1 MVVIENSPFGIV
13 DDATSLVERQA
24 GKCCSTVADS
34 TQNQASIQKR
44 LFISRLRIQI
54 PTHIEHKMIAH
65 DSQLLDSTVA
75 RQRHRRCQKAQN
87 DAFVT
92 DLGLPL
98 DQAPESLEFAY
109 CFPISAHQ
117 KLIMLTRQHFALD
130 NDIHT
135 TS

>member
-1 MVVIENSPFGIV
+1 
-13 DDATSLVERQA
+13 
-24 GKCCSTVADS
+24 
-34 TQNQASIQKR
+34 
-44 LFISRLRIQI
+44 
-54 PTHIEHKMIAH
+54 MIAH

-98 DQAPESLEFAY
+98 DQAPERLEFAY

-135 TS
+135 AQMLQFFQLRIVIGTLQTPSSPQNDHFLNSAAM